1 MRFVWERSMER
12 ALKETKSNGFY
23 GRRLPGSAV
32 RSDRAVCSSSR
43 RFRKATRSRTLH
55 ATSTQF
61 SKERSCTKIKLR
73 LIAAANRK
81 YLSKRVFPPV
91 FKALCIR
98 MICFYQKYLSRHT
111 CLYSPTCSEYTKRC
125 INNLGVIPGIILGMW
140 RILRCNPL
148 SKGGIDPAPENPFKK
163 KWLL

>member
-1 MRFVWERSMER
+1 MRFVWERSMEK
-12 ALKETKSNGFY
+12 ALNETKSNGFY
-23 GRRLPGSAV
+23 GRRSRGTAV

-43 RFRKATRSRTLH
+43 RFRKATRSRTLN

-61 SKERSCTKIKLR
+61 SKERSCTKIKFSSLV
-73 LIAAANRK
+73 AENGK
-81 YLSKRVFPPV
+81 YLKKRMFPPV
-91 FKALCIR
+91 FKAICIR

-125 INNLGVIPGIILGMW
+125 INNLGVIPGILLGAW